1 MAQGVPA
8 VVCDWIKLPDAIC
21 LRFHLRPAQSAIVYF
36 WGQVMHA
43 YGRFGVADCDAMLK
57 INAEACGQM
66 TFVLT
71 LIGSKKFQTIQTLI
85 WLAVASMH

>member
-1 MAQGVPA
+1 
-8 VVCDWIKLPDAIC
+8 
-21 LRFHLRPAQSAIVYF
+21 
-36 WGQVMHA
+36 MHA

-57 INAEACGQM
+57 INAEACRQM